1 MSLLRLLVDYIDE
14 EEEIVENKMPMST
27 LISIIVASAVI
38 LLLFIMVLCI
48 ISRYKK
54 LSKMRTRTEDTFMY
68 METYMKNRHKM
79 IPRFVT
85 YVKRTGGIE
94 DKFLDDVIN
103 ARNIAVQVKA
113 RDQKVLAEGNLQ
125 SKLNILYNQVRT
137 VDSIEHDEAFEDFM
151 AEMRTVESQVA
162 RTRISYNEAVT
173 EYNALM
179 DKWLSRMV
187 SVIFGFEYEETF
199 EYEDTALPSE
209 YHL

>member
-1 MSLLRLLVDYIDE
+1 MSLLHLLTEYYDE
-14 EEEIVENKMPMST
+14 EAEVVENNMQMST
-27 LISIIVASAVI
+27 IISIVIASAVI
-38 LLLFIMVLCI
+38 FLLFILVLLI
-48 ISRYKK
+48 IARYKK
-54 LSKMRTRTEDTFMY
+54 LSKLRTRTEDTFMY

-94 DKFLDDVIN
+94 DRLLDDVIN
-103 ARNIAVQVKA
+103 ARNVAVQVKA

-125 SKLNILYNQVRT
+125 NKLNILYNQVRT
-137 VDSIEHDEAFEDFM
+137 ADTIEHDEAFEDFM
-151 AEMRTVESQVA
+151 TEMRTVESQVA

-187 SVIFGFEYEETF
+187 SVMFGFEYEEVF